1 MKVRPGCTGTRLEML
16 SGDSEYFADYGDDA
30 DEVVAGE
37 FEEEQ
42 DLDDEPREM
51 SSSWRKTT
59 VKTEDCRD
67 TAQDG
72 KPWVPTRVASALKGA
87 KDFAE
92 FKAKREFT
100 FLHTG
105 EQDVLGDALLR
116 LAGQAGIKVKVM
128 ALDRDRDGMDLT
140 GEEPFGDLLDMAR
153 TGQFDRS
160 HAGFPCGSFSKVRH
174 RPGTGPPFVRL
185 LEFIYGLPT
194 NSQRQQAE
202 ADRGSLLAMRS
213 TQITAEVIQCQRL
226 RRVPGC
232 GTLENPPGSEDRL
245 EGPAWCLPRWT
256 SS

>member
-1 MKVRPGCTGTRLEML
+1 MNFSSAAVSMEARPGCTGTRLEML

-37 FEEEQ
+37 FKEEQ

-51 SSSWRKTT
+51 SASWRKTT
-59 VKTEDCRD
+59 VKTEDCR
-67 TAQDG
+67 G
-72 KPWVPTRVASALKGA
+72 
-87 KDFAE
+87 
-92 FKAKREFT
+92 
-100 FLHTG
+100 
-105 EQDVLGDALLR
+105 
-116 LAGQAGIKVKVM
+116 
-128 ALDRDRDGMDLT
+128 
-140 GEEPFGDLLDMAR
+140 
-153 TGQFDRS
+153 S
-160 HAGFPCGSFSKVRH
+160 HAGFPCGPFSKVRH

-185 LEFIYGLPT
+185 LEFMYGLPT

-232 GTLENPPGSEDRL
+232 GTLENPPGIVKIGLKDQLGVSRGGQIH
-245 EGPAWCLPRWT
+245 EGLRVRRSHLHPCSIHVP